1 METKK
6 YTTATKKPTKKE
18 IKESLIKQLETKGA
32 NVAHFRDLVF
42 DYLELYEV
50 KKSLQNDIKK
60 RKVSYKTLSASGYEI
75 TKQNQS
81 VPHLV
86 AVEKQMQNMLK
97 EMGLTTDTPTGDEKI
112 DEDL

>member
-1 METKK
+1 MRTKK
-6 YTTATKKPTKKE
+6 YTTATKKPTKQK
-18 IKESLIKQLETKGA
+18 IKESLIKQLETKDA
-32 NVAHFRDLVF
+32 NVPHFIDLIF

-50 KKSLQNDIKK
+50 KKALQNDIKK
-60 RKVSYKTLSASGYEI
+60 RGVSYKTFSASGYEI

-81 VPHLV
+81 VKDLV